1 MTDLFHLGYC
11 FQGSFILRYV
21 LELCFFF
28 FLLLINIPSYGYT
41 NLNYPFICYRHLG
54 YFHFL
59 AITNN
64 AAMNACIQVFV
75 WAHVSISVGY
85 IPRSGII
92 GSFDNTVFN
101 ILGNFQAVLKNGC
114 TILLIHSH

>member
-1 MTDLFHLGYC
+1 M
-11 FQGSFILRYV
+11 FQRSESIEPESR
-21 LELCFFF
+21 
-28 FLLLINIPSYGYT
+28 LLINIPSYGYT
-41 NLNYPFICYRHLG
+41 NLNYPFICYRHLD

-75 WAHVSISVGY
+75 WAHVSISLGY
-85 IPRSGII
+85 IPRSGIT

-114 TILLIHSH
+114 TILLIHLH

>member
-1 MTDLFHLGYC
+1 M
-11 FQGSFILRYV
+11 YV
-21 LELCFFF
+21 
-28 FLLLINIPSYGYT
+28 IPSFECVTIYFCSNVDR
-41 NLNYPFICYRHLG
+41 NLSHFQ
-54 YFHFL
+54 FL

-75 WAHVSISVGY
+75 WAHVSISLGY
-85 IPRSGII
+85 IPRSGIT

-114 TILLIHSH
+114 TILLIHLH